1 MCIRFE
7 IKVKVKATVK
17 GSGKEYIK
25 DFFMLIQKKPSYLIQ
40 EFELNDLIIVHHA
53 LSNIRR
59 MVII

>member
-40 EFELNDLIIVHHA
+40 EFELNDLIIVHH
-53 LSNIRR
+53 
-59 MVII
+59 VPY